1 MVAVG
6 QTEPSSFVGGTA
18 ELASIADA
26 GEAWRPSTVGPVIV
40 AAGAPQTGR
49 HCGQPSSQQRAIT
62 GRRSTLRKRRN
73 GPPRN
78 DITVYDKQ

>member
-1 MVAVG
+1 MSEVG

-40 AAGAPQTGR
+40 AAGAPQ
-49 HCGQPSSQQRAIT
+49 SS
-62 GRRSTLRKRRN
+62 
-73 GPPRN
+73 GPQSSPCATDN
-78 DITVYDKQ
+78 KIKYLDDKPDR

>member
-1 MVAVG
+1 MSEVG

-40 AAGAPQTGR
+40 AAGAPQKPAATAGSR
-49 HCGQPSSQQRAIT
+49 HLS
-62 GRRSTLRKRRN
+62 N
-73 GPPRN
+73 GPGG
-78 DITVYDKQ
+78 DIGLRRAKSSN